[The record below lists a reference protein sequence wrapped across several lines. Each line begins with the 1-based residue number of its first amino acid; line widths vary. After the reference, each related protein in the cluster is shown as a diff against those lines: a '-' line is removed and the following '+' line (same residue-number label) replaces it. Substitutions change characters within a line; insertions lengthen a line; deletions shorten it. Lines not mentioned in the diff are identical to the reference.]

1 MKNWKKIVGN
11 ILWSIAGALL
21 VLLFIISWKAKEEKK
36 CASINVELVGEN
48 TIALFMDE
56 KEILQIIHEKGIQ
69 AGLPIGAVN
78 LNALEKNLQ
87 SIKWVK
93 HAEMFL
99 DNQQALQI
107 KIEQRIPIARIF
119 TAAGNSFYI
128 DKEGWRLPL
137 KQLTVMRLPVFT
149 GFPSDQEKMSTPDS
163 LLLKDILHF
172 TKAIQEDS
180 FFMAQIAQINI
191 AANGDFEMIPS
202 LGDHLVLM
210 GSAENVEDKLNRLYS
225 FYKQVW
231 VQSGV
236 NAYQVLDCRFDHQI
250 VALKKGMQP
259 IQFSGSILASD
270 SLDSFTSSIT
280 DTAKKPDT
288 TSKKSVY
295 LTAPNSLKKSATQQ
309 SKSSLQ
315 PAAISTTG
323 LAPKTTPKLT
333 PKVAPKIASKT
344 ALTTDVK
351 SKPKTIANPK
361 PKTTGKTKAKT
372 TAKTNNKTNNKSL
385 NKEKK
390 SAKALMPKKTDAK
403 TTNN

>member
-1 MKNWKKIVGN
+1 MRNWKKIVGN

-56 KEILQIIHEKGIQ
+56 KEILQIIYEKGIQ

-119 TAAGNSFYI
+119 TAAGTSFYI

-137 KQLTVMRLPVFT
+137 KQLTVLRLPVFT
-149 GFPSDQEKMSTPDS
+149 GFPSDQEKMSAPDS

-172 TKAIQEDS
+172 TKAIEEDS

-191 AANGDFEMIPS
+191 APNGDFEMIPS
-202 LGDHLVLM
+202 IGDHVVLM
-210 GSAENVEDKLNRLYS
+210 GSAENVDDKLNRLYS

-259 IQFSGSILASD
+259 IQFSGSILTSD
-270 SLDSFTSSIT
+270 SLDNFTSSIT
-280 DTAKKPDT
+280 DTAKKLDT
-288 TSKKSVY
+288 ASKKSVY

-315 PAAISTTG
+315 PATISG
-323 LAPKTTPKLT
+323 PSLAPKTTPKLT
-333 PKVAPKIASKT
+333 PKAAPKTTSK
-344 ALTTDVK
+344 AAFTTDVK
-351 SKPKTIANPK
+351 SMPKTTANSKPKTNGKIK
-361 PKTTGKTKAKT
+361 GKTRV
-372 TAKTNNKTNNKSL
+372 KTNNKTNNKSL
-385 NKEKK
+385 NNKKK
-390 SAKALMPKKTDAK
+390 SAKAIMPKKTDPK